1 MDLPHAAKRAFR
13 DQMGTV
19 LQKVVPFGSPPYQVL
34 KNCGLSQKIYFLFF
48 RLFGGPTG
56 VLSAVSALPALL
68 FSWHTS

>member
-1 MDLPHAAKRAFR
+1 MDLPHAAKRAFA
-13 DQMGTV
+13 DQIGPNV
-19 LQKVVPFGSPPYQVL
+19 HKAVPFGSPPHQGL
-34 KNCGLSQKIYFLFF
+34 KNCGLSQKHIFFIF